1 MATGKPASKGS
12 KKRSDSGTGEGA
24 GGYSICYEGKRPEAE
39 ILQGPVAEPEHVGL
53 VGGGHANRLYFGE
66 NAALLRGLLNDEEI
80 RGKVRLVYIDP
91 PYATGSKFAT
101 RELEH
106 AYDDVAVGAQYLEFL
121 RERLVLLRELLAE
134 DGSIYVHLD
143 NKMAFA
149 AKVLMDEVFGAKN
162 FRNWIARVKSNRK
175 NYTRKQYGNVSDYL
189 LFYSKSGSYVWNRSY
204 EQWDDAGMRREYQ
217 YVEERTGR
225 RYKKVP
231 VHAPGVRNGATGGLW
246 KGMTPPPGK
255 HWQYTPEKLDEMDA
269 RGEIYWSPSGN
280 PRRKI
285 YFDKSEGIPVQ
296 DVWTGM
302 RDAHNQNIRITGYP
316 TEKPPELLERIVAS
330 SSNEGDLVLDCF
342 AGSGTTLAVA
352 EKLGRRWV
360 GMDNSATAVETAIKR
375 LTRGVERMGDFV
387 SARKKAEA
395 VSEGRLPFASFKR
408 VFGLDETLAKT
419 LVGLVTRIAAKV
431 TSYTYGLYVNRL
443 LGRPQGRIKELWA

>member
-1 MATGKPASKGS
+1 MATGKPVA
-12 KKRSDSGTGEGA
+12 KRSGNKSGGRTGNSSE
-24 GGYSICYEGKRPEAE
+24 GYSISYEGKRPEAE
-39 ILQGPVAEPEHVGL
+39 ILRGPVAQPECLGSI
-53 VGGGHANRLYFGE
+53 GRGHANKLYFGE
-66 NAALLRGLLNDEEI
+66 NATLLRHLLNEEI
-80 RGKVRLVYIDP
+80 RGKVCLIYIDP
-91 PYATGSKFAT
+91 PYATGSEFAT

-121 RERLVLLRELLAE
+121 RERLILLRELLAE

-149 AKVLMDEVFGAKN
+149 TKILMDEVFGAKN
-162 FRNWIARVKSNRK
+162 FRNWITRVKSNRK
-175 NYTRKQYGNVSDYL
+175 NYTRKQYGNISDYI
-189 LFYSKSGSYVWNRSY
+189 LFYSKSGSYVWNRAY
-204 EQWDDAGMRREYQ
+204 EQWDDPSMRREYQ
-217 YVEERTGR
+217 YVEEGTGR

-246 KGMTPPPGK
+246 KGMMPPPGK
-255 HWQYTPEKLDEMDA
+255 HWQYTPDKLDEMDA
-269 RGEIYWSPSGN
+269 KGEIYWSPNRN

-316 TEKPPELLERIVAS
+316 TEKPSELLERIIAAS
-330 SSNEGDLVLDCF
+330 SNKGDTVLDCF

-360 GMDNSATAVETAIKR
+360 GVDNSITAVETTIKR
-375 LTRGVERMGDFV
+375 LTKGVERMGDFV
-387 SARKKAEA
+387 SAGKKEEA
-395 VSEGRLPFASFKR
+395 KASDEYLLRLAIEVEDVVDTARPALSGFDLFADPEALRSSERG
-408 VFGLDETLAKT
+408 KT
-419 LVGLVTRIAAKV
+419 PEEWQA
-431 TSYTYGLYVNRL
+431 L
-443 LGRPQGRIKELWA
+443 LQDLT